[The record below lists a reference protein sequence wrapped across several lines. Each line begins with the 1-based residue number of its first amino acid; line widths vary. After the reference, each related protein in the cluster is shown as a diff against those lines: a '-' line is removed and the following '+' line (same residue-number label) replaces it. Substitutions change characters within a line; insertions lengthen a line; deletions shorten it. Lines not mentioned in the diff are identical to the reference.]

1 MALASLNEIS
11 WGKQVPRV
19 CVLTYILPL
28 QSSCL
33 GDGPSDDRQMGR
45 VTRDQTPQTL
55 YFLNNME
62 RWEGAQKTE
71 LPPAS
76 PLGVS
81 ALAIPSYAVL
91 G

>member
-11 WGKQVPRV
+11 WGKQVPRI

-28 QSSCL
+28 QSSRL
-33 GDGPSDDRQMGR
+33 GDGPSDDLQMGR
-45 VTRDQTPQTL
+45 ETRDQTPQTL
-55 YFLNNME
+55 YFLNNVE
-62 RWEGAQKTE
+62 QWEGAQKAE
-71 LPPAS
+71 LPSAS